1 MSNISK
7 ILLMLIFAPAA
18 LAETIPLTVAWDAP
32 EVAVEGYHLWE
43 APASGG
49 LYVLRDDEIAGA
61 ETQYHFLIEIEPGQ
75 SRYFVLTAFGGGQ
88 ESDYSN
94 EVSYSHPFPVGP
106 IPAPL
111 NVRMVGDAL

>member
-1 MSNISK
+1 MTRAL
-7 ILLMLIFAPAA
+7 ILLLAMAPAA
-18 LAETIPLTVAWDAP
+18 LAATVPLTVAWDAP

-61 ETQYHFLIEIEPGQ
+61 ETQYRFLIEIEPGQ

-94 EVSYSHPFPVGP
+94 EVSYSHPFPVGAIKP
-106 IPAPL
+106 PA
-111 NVRMVGDAL
+111 NVRITANAL

>member
-7 ILLMLIFAPAA
+7 AVLLLLLAPAA
-18 LAETIPLTVAWDAP
+18 LAATVPLTVAWDAP
-32 EVAVEGYHLWE
+32 NVPVEGYHLWE
-43 APASGG
+43 SPNSGG
-49 LYVLRDDEIAGA
+49 LYVLRADEIDGA
-61 ETQYHFLIEIEPGQ
+61 ETQYRFLVEIEPGQ

-88 ESDYSN
+88 ESYYSN

-106 IPAPL
+106 IPAPR

>member
-1 MSNISK
+1 MS
-7 ILLMLIFAPAA
+7 
-18 LAETIPLTVAWDAP
+18 LTVAWDAP
-32 EVAVEGYHLWE
+32 NEPVDGYHLWE
-43 APASGG
+43 APTSGG
-49 LYVLRDDEIAGA
+49 LYTLRADEIGGQL
-61 ETQYHFLIEIEPGQ
+61 TQYRFLIEIEPGQ
-75 SRYFVLTAFGGGQ
+75 TRYFVMTAWADSL

>member
-1 MSNISK
+1 MMRA
-7 ILLMLIFAPAA
+7 LLLLLLLAPAA

-32 EVAVEGYHLWE
+32 EVAVEGYPLWE

-49 LYVLRDDEIAGA
+49 LYTLRAEEIAGA
-61 ETQYHFLIEIEPGQ
+61 ETQYRFLIEIEPGQ

-94 EVSYSHPFPVGP
+94 EVSYSHPFPVGAVQP
-106 IPAPL
+106 PQ
-111 NVRMVGDAL
+111 NVRIIRNAL

>member
-1 MSNISK
+1 M
-7 ILLMLIFAPAA
+7 LLA
-18 LAETIPLTVAWDAP
+18 LFLLVPLTVAWDPP
-32 EVAVEGYHLWE
+32 EVPVEGYHLWE
-43 APASGG
+43 SSNSGG
-49 LYVLRDDEIAGA
+49 LYVLRADEISGA
-61 ETQYHFLIEIEPGQ
+61 ETQYRFLVEIEPGQ

-106 IPAPL
+106 IPAPR

>member
-1 MSNISK
+1 MMRA
-7 ILLMLIFAPAA
+7 LLLLLLLAQAA

-32 EVAVEGYHLWE
+32 EVAVEGYHLWD

-49 LYVLRDDEIAGA
+49 LYTLRADEIDVA
-61 ETQYHFLIEIEPGQ
+61 ETQYRFLIEIEPGQ

-88 ESDYSN
+88 ESEFSN
-94 EVSYSHPFPVGP
+94 EVNYSHPFPVGP

-111 NVRMVGDAL
+111 NVRMVADAL